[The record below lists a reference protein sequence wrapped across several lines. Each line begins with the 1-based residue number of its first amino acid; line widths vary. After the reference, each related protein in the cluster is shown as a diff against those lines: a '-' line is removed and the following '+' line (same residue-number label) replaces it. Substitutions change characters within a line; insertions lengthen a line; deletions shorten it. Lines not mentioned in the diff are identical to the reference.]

1 MQDKTAQMMIL
12 AAATLL
18 PMMVSSEAMALD
30 GYADRRGLFGGLTV
44 GGGVGLVEV
53 DQSDD
58 CCETGLDQGRK
69 LGLNLGAQLGGGVSK
84 DLVFLGEANWWARTV
99 QINEDSLEHHHMS
112 FNALVEYFL
121 FDALFLEG
129 GGGLAYGI
137 YDVASFDRRVERYQ
151 ELGLALKGGA
161 GFEFFVNGQV
171 AIGMRFGYTRHFYTN
186 GSYDVVNGGLTLR
199 WY

>member
-1 MQDKTAQMMIL
+1 
-12 AAATLL
+12 
-18 PMMVSSEAMALD
+18 
-30 GYADRRGLFGGLTV
+30 
-44 GGGVGLVEV
+44 
-53 DQSDD
+53 
-58 CCETGLDQGRK
+58 
-69 LGLNLGAQLGGGVSK
+69 
-84 DLVFLGEANWWARTV
+84 
-99 QINEDSLEHHHMS
+99 
-112 FNALVEYFL
+112 L

-137 YDVASFDRRVERYQ
+137 YDVAKFDRQVERYQ

-171 AIGMRFGYTRHFYTN
+171 AIGMRFGYTRHLYTN